1 MSAME
6 PERLSFE
13 TREEWLAARGRGIG
27 ASESV
32 AACGISPFMTN
43 FDLYMLKTGKAEPAD
58 LTGNA
63 AVELGRRAEEPLR
76 QLFIAEHPEYTL
88 EYHPYDMLYQKERP
102 WLYATL
108 DGELI
113 APDGRRGILEIKTA
127 KIEKTYLWEMWAG
140 RVPDHYYTQIC
151 HQFLAAGEKYEF
163 SFVYALLRKYTGD
176 CELKTYEFSRAD
188 CEDDMAYVLKK
199 ESNFWTKVKTGQAP
213 ALLLPQI

>member
-27 ASESV
+27 ASESA

-88 EYHPYDMLYQKERP
+88 EYHPDDMLYQKERP

-113 APDGRRGILEIKTA
+113 APDGRRTI
-127 KIEKTYLWEMWAG
+127 
-140 RVPDHYYTQIC
+140 
-151 HQFLAAGEKYEF
+151 
-163 SFVYALLRKYTGD
+163 S
-176 CELKTYEFSRAD
+176 
-188 CEDDMAYVLKK
+188 
-199 ESNFWTKVKTGQAP
+199 
-213 ALLLPQI
+213 